1 MKNLIRGIAVLLTA
15 VFLCFNIY
23 YELAP
28 GITVAPEQKFMFAAI
43 FAVLLRAAL
52 FCGVPDNTRPTRRRL
67 YMLVLFLYYIW
78 VLLNVLFFDN
88 AFGRGFGHTS
98 LDMVNLEPLRTVK
111 NYLLAYGYGNISLR
125 LVVLNLAGNLIAF
138 APMGVFLPA
147 LFRWQRSIF
156 FFTASLTL
164 SITAVEVLQ
173 VYTGTARAMW
183 MILSSIWQVRCLCS
197 LSAGLRRCGT
207 GFAVSIQDRRNDEMT
222 TGCKGSRF
230 FIDKPC
236 LPL

>member
-28 GITVAPEQKFMFAAI
+28 GITVAPEQKFVFAAI

-67 YMLVLFLYYIW
+67 YMLALFLYYIW

-138 APMGVFLPA
+138 APMGENGFGYDPVFFVPDKRKTFA
-147 LFRWQRSIF
+147 Q
-156 FFTASLTL
+156 
-164 SITAVEVLQ
+164 
-173 VYTGTARAMW
+173 
-183 MILSSIWQVRCLCS
+183 
-197 LSAGLRRCGT
+197 LSAEEKAEISHRGKALRAFKET
-207 GFAVSIQDRRNDEMT
+207 LKNYLAEHQ
-222 TGCKGSRF
+222 
-230 FIDKPC
+230 
-236 LPL
+236 

>member
-28 GITVAPEQKFMFAAI
+28 GITVAPEQKFVFAAI

-52 FCGVPDNTRPTRRRL
+52 FCGVPDNTRPIRRRL
-67 YMLVLFLYYIW
+67 YMLA
-78 VLLNVLFFDN
+78 LFFDN

-156 FFTASLTL
+156 FFTASLAL

-173 VYTGTARAMW
+173 VYTGTGSCDVDDL
-183 MILSSIWQVRCLCS
+183 ILNLAGALLVFIVCRVTPLWHRICS
-197 LSAGLRRCGT
+197 VNPRP
-207 GFAVSIQDRRNDEMT
+207 
-222 TGCKGSRF
+222 K
-230 FIDKPC
+230 K
-236 LPL
+236 

>member
-28 GITVAPEQKFMFAAI
+28 GITVAPEQKFVFAAI

-52 FCGVPDNTRPTRRRL
+52 FCGVPDNTRPIRRRL
-67 YMLVLFLYYIW
+67 YMLALFLYYIW

-156 FFTASLTL
+156 FFNCFISLANT
-164 SITAVEVLQ
+164 
-173 VYTGTARAMW
+173 
-183 MILSSIWQVRCLCS
+183 SSQI
-197 LSAGLRRCGT
+197 
-207 GFAVSIQDRRNDEMT
+207 FHINF
-222 TGCKGSRF
+222 RF
-230 FIDKPC
+230 FFLTV
-236 LPL
+236 LPTK

>member
-28 GITVAPEQKFMFAAI
+28 GITVAPEQKFVFAAI

-52 FCGVPDNTRPTRRRL
+52 FCGVPDNTRPIRRRL
-67 YMLVLFLYYIW
+67 YMLALFLYYIW

-173 VYTGTARAMW
+173 VYTGTGSCDVDD
-183 MILSSIWQVRCLCS
+183 L
-197 LSAGLRRCGT
+197 
-207 GFAVSIQDRRNDEMT
+207 IQDPKNNGELRMENGE
-222 TGCKGSRF
+222 
-230 FIDKPC
+230 
-236 LPL
+236 

>member
-28 GITVAPEQKFMFAAI
+28 GITVAPEQKFVFAAI

-52 FCGVPDNTRPTRRRL
+52 FCGVPDNTRPIRRRL
-67 YMLVLFLYYIW
+67 YMLALFLYYIW

-138 APMGVFLPA
+138 ADGRVPARTVPLAEKHFLLHGV
-147 LFRWQRSIF
+147 
-156 FFTASLTL
+156 
-164 SITAVEVLQ
+164 
-173 VYTGTARAMW
+173 ARAEHHGGGGAAGVHRNG
-183 MILSSIWQVRCLCS
+183 LVRC
-197 LSAGLRRCGT
+197 G
-207 GFAVSIQDRRNDEMT
+207 
-222 TGCKGSRF
+222 
-230 FIDKPC
+230 
-236 LPL
+236 